1 MSCRL
6 SCKSSSSKA
15 YNAETLNGL
24 QGCSRAVPME
34 SLMPAAK
41 SQIACEQINID
52 LVDWDAFFYGA
63 WIGGH
68 R

>member
-1 MSCRL
+1 
-6 SCKSSSSKA
+6 
-15 YNAETLNGL
+15 
-24 QGCSRAVPME
+24 ME
-34 SLMPAAK
+34 SLMPAVK